1 MVEGYSVGI
10 DLGTTNSAI
19 AAVTGDEPEII
30 PNSDGERTTPS
41 VVMIDENDET
51 VVGQAAANQAVS
63 KTGRTVQHIKRH
75 MGEED
80 YAVEIDGEEYRPEQ
94 ISALILSRLLAD
106 AEAYLGRDVESAV
119 ITVPAYFGDAERQA
133 TRSAGEIAGIDVEHV
148 MTEPTAACLSY
159 GLQEA
164 ADADEDETHEQRH
177 VFVYD
182 LGGGTFDATLVEIDL
197 EHNHIE
203 VKNTDGNRQLGGED
217 WTQRIVD
224 HLASIAAEEGDVE
237 VAGDLEQEQ
246 RLYDAAVRAKHDLAS
261 REQTEITVPYLGPD
275 YNLET
280 TLTRETFQELTADLL
295 DQTIDSVDELFE
307 RSAMAIEEVD
317 EVLLIGG
324 ATRMT
329 QVQETVESYFGMEP
343 LRSVNPDEA
352 VALGA
357 ATQAELMS
365 AGGETT
371 ADDVLPGEEEDLLLV
386 DVTPQPIGIEL
397 HDGDFAAVVDQDEKV
412 PISQSDDRFTTVMD
426 DQTGVRFP
434 IYQGQSENAE
444 ENTKL
449 GEMVLSG
456 IPKAPAGEPT
466 LEIDFEVQSDGT
478 LEASATHVESGESVD
493 TTIESGVRLSEKE
506 IEQMKEALPAL
517 KDRGVAG
524 ADQKEA

>member
-1 MVEGYSVGI
+1 MVDGYAVGI

-51 VVGQAAANQAVS
+51 VVGQPAANQAVS
-63 KTGRTVQHIKRH
+63 KAKRTVQRIKRH
-75 MGEED
+75 MGKED
-80 YAVEIDGEEYRPEQ
+80 YTVEIDQEEYRPEQ

-106 AEAYLGRDVESAV
+106 GEAYLGRDVDSAV

-148 MTEPTAACLSY
+148 MTEPTAACLAY
-159 GLQEA
+159 GLQETTNA
-164 ADADEDETHEQRH
+164 SDEETHDRRH

-203 VKNTDGNRQLGGED
+203 VKNTDGDRRLGGED

-224 HLASIAAEEGDVE
+224 HLVE
-237 VAGDLEQEQ
+237 VAREDGDIDVTGDPEQEQ
-246 RLYDAAVRAKHDLAS
+246 RLYDAAVQAKHDLSS
-261 REQTEITVPYLGPD
+261 REQTEITVPYLGPE

-280 TLTRETFQELTADLL
+280 TLTREQFQELTADLL
-295 DQTIDSVDELFE
+295 EQTIDSVDELFD
-307 RSAMAIEEVD
+307 RSGKDVEDVD

-329 QVQETVESYFGMEP
+329 QVQTTVESYFGMEP

-357 ATQAELMS
+357 ATQAELMAAS
-365 AGGETT
+365 GDTT
-371 ADDVLPGEEEDLLLV
+371 ADDVLPGEEDLLLV

-397 HDGDFAAVVDQDEKV
+397 HDGDFAPVVEQDEKV
-412 PISQSDDRFTTVMD
+412 PISKSDDRFTTVMD

-434 IYQGQSENAE
+434 IYQGQAE
-444 ENTKL
+444 AAEANTKL

-506 IEQMKEALPAL
+506 IEQMKEALPTL
-517 KDRGVAG
+517 KDRAVPG
-524 ADQKEA
+524 ADQKKA

>member
-41 VVMIDENDET
+41 VVMIDDNDET

-63 KTGRTVQHIKRH
+63 NPDRTVQHIKRH
-75 MGEED
+75 IGDED
-80 YAVEIDGEEYRPEQ
+80 YVVDIGDEEYRPEQ
-94 ISALILSRLLAD
+94 ISALILTRLLAD
-106 AEAYLGRDVESAV
+106 GESYLGRDVDSAV

-148 MTEPTAACLSY
+148 MTEPTAACLAY
-159 GLQEA
+159 GLQETA
-164 ADADEDETHEQRH
+164 QSDDAESHDKRH

-203 VKNTDGNRQLGGED
+203 VQNTDGDRQLGGED

-224 HLASIAAEEGDVE
+224 HLADIAQEEGGVD
-237 VAGDLEQEQ
+237 VAGDHEQEQ
-246 RLYDAAVRAKHDLAS
+246 RLYDAAVRAKHDLS
-261 REQTEITVPYLGPD
+261 NREQTEITVPYLGPD

-280 TLTRETFQELTADLL
+280 TLTREEFQDLTEDLL
-295 DQTIDSVDELFE
+295 DRTVDNVDELFD
-307 RSAMAIEEVD
+307 RADMGVDDVD

-324 ATRMT
+324 ATRMA
-329 QVQETVESYFGMEP
+329 QVADTVEDYFGTEP

-352 VALGA
+352 VAMGA

-365 AGGETT
+365 SGGDTT
-371 ADDVLPGEEEDLLLV
+371 ADDVLPGDEDLLLV

-397 HDGDFAAVVDQDEKV
+397 HDGTFAAVVDQDEKV
-412 PISQSDDRFTTVMD
+412 PIEESDDRFTTVMD

-434 IYQGQSENAE
+434 IYQAPPRRPRTTPNSARW
-444 ENTKL
+444 
-449 GEMVLSG
+449 SSRAS
-456 IPKAPAGEPT
+456 PKRPPANRPSRSTSRSSPT
-466 LEIDFEVQSDGT
+466 G
-478 LEASATHVESGESVD
+478 
-493 TTIESGVRLSEKE
+493 
-506 IEQMKEALPAL
+506 P
-517 KDRGVAG
+517 
-524 ADQKEA
+524 

>member
-1 MVEGYSVGI
+1 MVDGYAVGI

-63 KTGRTVQHIKRH
+63 KTARTVQHIKRH
-75 MGEED
+75 MGEDD
-80 YAVEIDGEEYRPEQ
+80 YVVEIDGEEYRPEQ

-164 ADADEDETHEQRH
+164 ADADEGETHEQRH

-224 HLASIAAEEGDVE
+224 HLVSIAAEEGDVE
-237 VAGDLEQEQ
+237 VAGDAEQEQ

-261 REQTEITVPYLGPD
+261 REQTEITVPYLGPE

-280 TLTRETFQELTADLL
+280 TLTREKFQELTADLL

-324 ATRMT
+324 ATRMA

-365 AGGETT
+365 SGGDTT

-434 IYQGQSENAE
+434 IYQGQAEDAE

-478 LEASATHVESGESVD
+478 LEASATHLESGESVD

>member
-1 MVEGYSVGI
+1 MVDGYAVGI

-51 VVGQAAANQAVS
+51 AVGQAAANQAVS
-63 KTGRTVQHIKRH
+63 RAERTVQRIKRH
-75 MGEED
+75 MGEDD

-106 AEAYLGRDVESAV
+106 GEAYLGRDVDSAV

-148 MTEPTAACLSY
+148 MTEPTAACLAY
-159 GLQEA
+159 GLQETS
-164 ADADEDETHEQRH
+164 DDGETHERRH

-203 VKNTDGNRQLGGED
+203 VKNTDGDRQLGGED

-224 HLASIAAEEGDVE
+224 HLAEVATEEGDLE
-237 VAGDLEQEQ
+237 VAGDPEQEQ
-246 RLYDAAVRAKHDLAS
+246 RLYDAAVRAKHDLSS
-261 REQTEITVPYLGPD
+261 REQTEITIPYLGPE

-280 TLTRETFQELTADLL
+280 TLTREKFQELTADLL
-295 DQTIDSVDELFE
+295 DQTIDSVDELFG
-307 RSAMAIEEVD
+307 RSEKDIEEVD

-329 QVQETVESYFGMEP
+329 QVQQTVESYFGMEP

-365 AGGETT
+365 TSGDTT
-371 ADDVLPGEEEDLLLV
+371 ADDVLPGEEDLLLV

-397 HDGDFAAVVDQDEKV
+397 HDGDFAPVVDQDEKV
-412 PISQSDDRFTTVMD
+412 PISKSDDRFTTVMD

-434 IYQGQSENAE
+434 IYQGQAE
-444 ENTKL
+444 AAEANTKL

-493 TTIESGVRLSEKE
+493 TTIESGVRLSETE
-506 IEQMKEALPAL
+506 IEQMKEALPTL
-517 KDRGVAG
+517 KDRAVAG

>member
-41 VVMIDENDET
+41 VVMIDEDDET

-63 KTGRTVQHIKRH
+63 NPERTVQHIKRH
-75 MGEED
+75 MGD
-80 YAVEIDGEEYRPEQ
+80 DGYDVEIDGERYRPEQ
-94 ISALILSRLLAD
+94 ISALILTRLLAD
-106 AEAYLGRDVESAV
+106 GEEYLGRDVDSAV

-148 MTEPTAACLSY
+148 MTEPTAACLAY
-159 GLQEA
+159 GLQETSESG
-164 ADADEDETHEQRH
+164 DADHEKRH

-203 VKNTDGNRQLGGED
+203 VKNTDGNRDLGGED
-217 WTQRIVD
+217 WTQRVVD
-224 HLASIAAEEGDVE
+224 HLAEVAKEEGDVE
-237 VAGDLEQEQ
+237 VAGDPEQEQ
-246 RLYDAAVRAKHDLAS
+246 RLYDAAVRAKHDLSS
-261 REQTEITVPYLGPD
+261 RSQTEITVPYLGPD

-280 TLTRETFQELTADLL
+280 TLTRETFRDLTEDLL
-295 DQTIDSVDELFE
+295 EETIDSVDGLFE
-307 RSAMAIEEVD
+307 RADQDAADID

-324 ATRMT
+324 ATRME
-329 QVQETVESYFGMEP
+329 QVDETVGEYFGMEP

-352 VALGA
+352 VAVGA
-357 ATQAELMS
+357 ATQAELMDADSETS
-365 AGGETT
+365 AE
-371 ADDVLPGEEEDLLLV
+371 DHLPGEEDLLLV

-397 HDGDFAAVVDQDEKV
+397 HDGTFAAVVDQDEKV
-412 PISQSDDRFTTVMD
+412 PLSRSDDRFTTVMD

-434 IYQGQSENAE
+434 IYQGTAE
-444 ENTKL
+444 DAEDNTKL

-466 LEIDFEVQSDGT
+466 IEIDFEVQSDGT
-478 LEASATHVESGESVD
+478 LEASATHLESGESVD

-506 IEQMKEALPAL
+506 IEQMQEALPTL
-517 KDRGVAG
+517 KTAG
-524 ADQKEA
+524 ATTKEA

>member
-1 MVEGYSVGI
+1 MVEGYAVGI
-10 DLGTTNSAI
+10 DLGTTNSAV

-41 VVMIDENDET
+41 VVMIDETDET
-51 VVGQAAANQAVS
+51 VVGQPAANQAVS
-63 KTGRTVQHIKRH
+63 KVERTVQHIKRH
-75 MGEED
+75 MGEDD
-80 YAVEIDGEEYRPEQ
+80 YAVEIDDEQYRPEQ

-106 AEAYLGRDVESAV
+106 AEAYLGRDVDSAV

-148 MTEPTAACLSY
+148 MTEPTAACLAY
-159 GLQEA
+159 GLQETNDASA
-164 ADADEDETHEQRH
+164 AETHDRRH

-203 VKNTDGNRQLGGED
+203 VKNTDGDRQLGGED
-217 WTQRIVD
+217 WTQRIVE
-224 HLASIAAEEGDVE
+224 HLAEIAQQEGDIDVE
-237 VAGDLEQEQ
+237 GDLEQQQ
-246 RLYDAAVRAKHDLAS
+246 RLYDAAVRAKHDLSS
-261 REQTEITVPYLGPD
+261 REQTEITIPYLGPE

-280 TLTRETFQELTADLL
+280 TLTREKFQALTADLL

-307 RSAMAIEEVD
+307 RSDLAIEAVD

-324 ATRMT
+324 ATRMA

-365 AGGETT
+365 TSGDTT
-371 ADDVLPGEEEDLLLV
+371 ADDVLPGEEDLLLV

-397 HDGDFAAVVDQDEKV
+397 HDGDFAPVVDQDEKV

-434 IYQGQSENAE
+434 IYQGQADEAE
-444 ENTKL
+444 ANTKL

-478 LEASATHVESGESVD
+478 LEASATHLESGESVD

-506 IEQMKEALPAL
+506 IEQMKEALPTL
-517 KDRGVAG
+517 KDRTVAG
-524 ADQKEA
+524 AGQKEA

>member
-1 MVEGYSVGI
+1 MVEGYTVGI

-63 KTGRTVQHIKRH
+63 KTSRTVQHIKRH
-75 MGEED
+75 MGEEG

-106 AEAYLGRDVESAV
+106 AESYLGRDVESAV

-159 GLQEA
+159 GLQETA
-164 ADADEDETHEQRH
+164 NADADESHEQRH

-203 VKNTDGNRQLGGED
+203 VKNTDGDRQLGGED

-246 RLYDAAVRAKHDLAS
+246 RLYDAAVRAKHDLSS

-280 TLTRETFQELTADLL
+280 TLTRETFNELTADLL
-295 DQTIDSVDELFE
+295 DRTIDSVDELFE
-307 RSAMAIEEVD
+307 RSDMDIEDVD

-324 ATRMT
+324 STRMV
-329 QVQETVESYFGMEP
+329 QVQETVESYFGVEP

-365 AGGETT
+365 SSGETT
-371 ADDVLPGEEEDLLLV
+371 ADDVLPGEEENLLLV

-397 HDGDFAAVVDQDEKV
+397 HDGDFAAVIDQDEKV

-434 IYQGQSENAE
+434 IYQGKSEDAE
-444 ENTKL
+444 ANTKL

-456 IPKAPAGEPT
+456 IPEAPAGEPT

-478 LEASATHVESGESVD
+478 LEASATHV
-493 TTIESGVRLSEKE
+493 
-506 IEQMKEALPAL
+506 
-517 KDRGVAG
+517 
-524 ADQKEA
+524 

>member
-1 MVEGYSVGI
+1 MVEGYAVGI

-41 VVMIDENDET
+41 VVMIDESDET

-63 KTGRTVQHIKRH
+63 KAARTVQRIKRH
-75 MGEED
+75 MGDDD
-80 YAVEIDGEEYRPEQ
+80 YAVEINDEEYRPEQ

-106 AEAYLGRDVESAV
+106 GEAYLGRDVDSAV

-148 MTEPTAACLSY
+148 MTEPTAACLAY
-159 GLQEA
+159 GLQETS
-164 ADADEDETHEQRH
+164 DATEAEAHERRH

-203 VKNTDGNRQLGGED
+203 VKNTDGDRQLGGED
-217 WTQRIVD
+217 WTRRIVD
-224 HLASIAAEEGDVE
+224 HLAEIAREDGDIDVT
-237 VAGDLEQEQ
+237 GDPEQEQ
-246 RLYDAAVRAKHDLAS
+246 RLYDAAVRAKHDLSS
-261 REQTEITVPYLGPD
+261 REQTEITIPYLGPE

-280 TLTRETFQELTADLL
+280 TLSRETFQELTADLL
-295 DQTIDSVDELFE
+295 DQTIDSVDELFD
-307 RSAMAIEEVD
+307 RSEKDIEEVD

-365 AGGETT
+365 TSGDTT
-371 ADDVLPGEEEDLLLV
+371 ADDVLPGEEDLLLV

-397 HDGDFAAVVDQDEKV
+397 HDGDFAPVVEQDEKV
-412 PISQSDDRFTTVMD
+412 PISKSDDRFTTVMD

-434 IYQGQSENAE
+434 IYQGQAEAAE

-506 IEQMKEALPAL
+506 IEQMKEALPTL
-517 KDRGVAG
+517 KDRAVAG